1 MTSTTAKPEHQRINT
16 RIKRNL
22 LLVKEVVRGLDINDG
37 EDWAADDVKVLQEDV
52 EDNEAKKETPIY
64 VGCIYCCTRLTR
76 CSLECKFM
84 EYILAFVVSL
94 FASAI
99 STTFALY
106 MVPGP
111 C

>member
-1 MTSTTAKPEHQRINT
+1 MMMKTGMQ
-16 RIKRNL
+16 
-22 LLVKEVVRGLDINDG
+22 LDYK
-37 EDWAADDVKVLQEDV
+37 ALQEDV
-52 EDNEAKKETPIY
+52 EENEAKKETPIY
-64 VGCIYCCTRLTR
+64 VGCIYCCTRLTK